1 MEFSHP
7 FFQQGHPY
15 LLDQIKRKIANPKA
29 TEEKPGIKIEDVNK
43 VLIDV
48 KLMKNRQENLDSRF
62 GSMKQE
68 NEALWREIAVLRQ
81 KHMKQQQIVNKL
93 IQFLVTIVQPQ
104 RTGLSNMGSMKRR
117 YQLMINDA
125 PEAAKL
131 RRKNDETTGP
141 IIHELTEELLD
152 NEDSESDSEIL
163 YSKVPHIQSPSP
175 SQDDIND
182 SLIEEITSPI
192 SYSNRMIMQP
202 QSEPQQQEPEQEI
215 EPIKYIIN
223 SVNDPQKQIN
233 KINQRPIVKN
243 EKDLKKKMKKNETP
257 KNQKSLLAP
266 KLKLTMPKIENV
278 PEPSSSSSTYAQ
290 NNINNSE
297 IAPAQMSYTNQH
309 DFINAEMPNDLFED
323 SQEFTVN
330 NINNSPLIGGLKLQG
345 DGPYQ
350 SNMGET
356 SNQNQNEQKNN
367 WALAQVNNN
376 EVFKLN
382 SP

>member
-43 VLIDV
+43 VLTDV

-125 PEAAKL
+125 PEAAKI
-131 RRKNDETTGP
+131 RRKNEESTGP

-152 NEDSESDSEIL
+152 NEDSESESEIL

-175 SQDDIND
+175 SQEDDIDD

-202 QSEPQQQEPEQEI
+202 QPQQEQEPEV
-215 EPIKYIIN
+215 EPVRYIIN
-223 SVNDPQKQIN
+223 EIPKQIN
-233 KINQRPIVKN
+233 KINPKQIVKT
-243 EKDLKKKMKKNETP
+243 EKDLKKKMKKKEAP

-278 PEPSSSSSTYAQ
+278 PEPSSTYAQ
-290 NNINNSE
+290 NVNNSE
-297 IAPAQMSYTNQH
+297 AAPAQMSYTNQH
-309 DFINAEMPNDLFED
+309 DFINAEMPHDLFED

-330 NINNSPLIGGLKLQG
+330 NLNDSPLIGGLKLQG
-345 DGPYQ
+345 GAYQ
-350 SNMGET
+350 SNMGES
-356 SNQNQNEQKNN
+356 SNQNQNQNQNINGQNNN
-367 WALAQVNNN
+367 WAVAQVNNN